1 VPQGYDTNW
10 VSVVRPVGSSTSL
23 DLQPVAD
30 GFAPLGATGWEIAY
44 LEVEA
49 GPHLVEGTKPFG
61 AIQYGFYEAT
71 CYANPAGM
79 NLAPA
84 P

>member
-1 VPQGYDTNW
+1 MPQGYDTNW